1 MLETPPDPTIK
12 VLQPSAYT
20 YEVKHAVY
28 ELFWI
33 LRDLIKNRIALAEIP
48 SFVSWLMFHEDQ
60 INKEDENDNHPWT
73 HVDERKTNEQQY
85 QQ

>member
-1 MLETPPDPTIK
+1 MKRRQFPTIK
-12 VLQPSAYT
+12 IHQPSAYT
-20 YEVKHAVY
+20 HEAKHAVY
-28 ELFWI
+28 ELFRI
-33 LRDLIKNRIALAEIP
+33 LRDLIKNRIAPAEIP

-60 INKEDENDNHPWT
+60 INKEEENDNHPWT